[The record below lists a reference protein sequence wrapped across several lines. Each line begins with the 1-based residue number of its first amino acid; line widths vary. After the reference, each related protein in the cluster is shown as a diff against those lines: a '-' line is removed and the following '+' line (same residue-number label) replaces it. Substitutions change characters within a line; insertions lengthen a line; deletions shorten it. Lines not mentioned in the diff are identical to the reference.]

1 MVAKKSGV
9 DRSLYIVSLALFL
22 ILLSGVVL
30 YAAPHFGWQIDGVRS
45 GSMAPAI
52 ERGTLVIGKSVKPE
66 SIAVNDIIIF
76 RPVGVGENLLVH
88 RVIGIELKSPRLF
101 QTKGDAETKPDP
113 YPVPAQNVM
122 AKVLFSLPLLGYLA
136 MFLKTPYG
144 FVMSVVVPGL
154 VIIAVC
160 IYGIRRELIRM
171 TKGPDR

>member
-1 MVAKKSGV
+1 MEAKKSGA
-9 DRSLYIVSLALFL
+9 DRSLYIVSLVSFL
-22 ILLSGVVL
+22 ILLFGVAIHL
-30 YAAPHFGWQIDGVRS
+30 GPHFGWQIDGVRS

-76 RPVGVGENLLVH
+76 RPVGVGEYLLCH
-88 RVIGIELKSPRLF
+88 RVISIEAKSPRLF
-101 QTKGDAETKPDP
+101 QTKGDAGTKPDP
-113 YPVPAQNVM
+113 YPVPAQNVV

-160 IYGIRRELIRM
+160 VYGIRRELIRM

>member
-1 MVAKKSGV
+1 MEAKKSGV
-9 DRSLYIVSLALFL
+9 DRSLYIVSLVLFL

-30 YAAPHFGWQIDGVRS
+30 YMAPHSGWHIDGVRS

-52 ERGTLVIGKSVKPE
+52 ERGTLVVGKSVKPGA
-66 SIAVNDIIIF
+66 IAVNDIIIF

-88 RVIGIELKSPRLF
+88 RVISIEMKSPRLF

-113 YPVPAQNVM
+113 YPVPAQNVI

-160 IYGIRRELIRM
+160 VYSIRRELIRM